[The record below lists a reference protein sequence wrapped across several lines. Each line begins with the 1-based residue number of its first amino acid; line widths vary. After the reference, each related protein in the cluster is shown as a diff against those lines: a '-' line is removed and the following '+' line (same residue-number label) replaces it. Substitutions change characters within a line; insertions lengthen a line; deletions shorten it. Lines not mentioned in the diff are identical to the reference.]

1 MTAAAPDFLP
11 RMIAEKGRHIIG
23 GVPEGYRA
31 LVISDL
37 ARFHGDRCVY
47 VARDAARWPACLG
60 HLVFRARPAIVEF
73 PAWDCLPDR
82 LSPQPMASA
91 TRMATLARL
100 PALRVVPILCSPP
113 FRPSCICAT
122 TRADWRARFS
132 STPGQD
138 LDTKHWWNF
147 CRPMAHSRGSTGWSR
162 VTLPCAAVIDLFP
175 PGSPQTRAIGHVR
188 PDA

>member
-47 VARDAARWPACLG
+47 VARDAGALASLSRALG
-60 HLVFRARPAIVEF
+60 FFAPDLPIVEF
-73 PAWDCLPDR
+73 PAWDCLPYDR
-82 LSPQPMASA
+82 LSPQPMTSA

-100 PALRVVPILCSPP
+100 PALAVVPILCSPP
-113 FRPSCICAT
+113 FRPSCNMCHHASRLA
-122 TRADWRARFS
+122 RAFS
-132 STPGQD
+132 STPRPRPRHPSIGGIFVGQWLQPVFD
-138 LDTKHWWNF
+138 RDG
-147 CRPMAHSRGSTGWSR
+147 AG
-162 VTLPCAAVIDLFP
+162 
-175 PGSPQTRAIGHVR
+175 
-188 PDA
+188 